1 MIPNG
6 WTLGCFL
13 LDVPICLFNLD
24 KIGPTNNSF
33 GLQAKST
40 AITVETPDAPFG
52 DRQTDKDQYSD
63 KSEGGSM
70 PGCEELFSHLVCEQR

>member
-33 GLQAKST
+33 GLYVKST
-40 AITVETPDAPFG
+40 AITVRDAPFS

-63 KSEGGSM
+63 KSERGSL
-70 PGCEELFSHLVCEQR
+70 PGCEELFSHLVCE